1 MKRKWI
7 ALVCVLAMMLCLTA
21 CGEEETVSVTGMVV
35 SVDGTVITL
44 MEMDQENTNFREME
58 EGQMPSMP
66 SDPEGFE
73 GFSGGFPGGFSRE
86 GFDGTMPEGGEFSG
100 SFPGGSFPGGE
111 EFSGWGEGQMPSMPE
126 GGEMP
131 DFSGSFVGMMGSM
144 GGINFD
150 GKTQQ
155 IDIGDARIGVGIEG
169 GKESGSLDDLAPGT
183 FVTITMTAK
192 GKVTYV
198 LVTSTSGM
206 TGFGGFGNFMGMS
219 RS

>member
-7 ALVCVLAMMLCLTA
+7 ALVCVLALMLCLTA

-35 SVDGTVITL
+35 SVDGTVVTL
-44 MEMDQENTNFREME
+44 MEMDQENMNFRGME
-58 EGQMPSMP
+58 
-66 SDPEGFE
+66 D
-73 GFSGGFPGGFSRE
+73 
-86 GFDGTMPEGGEFSG
+86 
-100 SFPGGSFPGGE
+100 
-111 EFSGWGEGQMPSMPE
+111 GQMPSMPE

-155 IDIGDARIGVGIEG
+155 IDIGDARIGVEIEG
-169 GKESGSLDDLAPGT
+169 GKESGSLDDLAPGA
-183 FVTITMTAK
+183 FVTVTMTAK
-192 GKVTYV
+192 GKVTFV

>member
-1 MKRKWI
+1 MKRI
-7 ALVCVLAMMLCLTA
+7 LRTLSLLLCLTA

-44 MEMDQENTNFREME
+44 MEMDQENMNFREME

-66 SDPEGFE
+66 SDLEGFE
-73 GFSGGFPGGFSRE
+73 GFSGGFSGE
-86 GFDGTMPEGGEFSG
+86 GFDGTMPEGGEFTG
-100 SFPGGSFPGGE
+100 AFPGGSFPGGE
-111 EFSGWGEGQMPSMPE
+111 GFSGWGEGQMPS
-126 GGEMP
+126 MP

-155 IDIGDARIGVGIEG
+155 IDIGDARIGVEIEG
-169 GKESGSLDDLAPGT
+169 GKESGSLDDLAPGA
-183 FVTITMTAK
+183 FVTVTMTAK

-206 TGFGGFGNFMGMS
+206 TGFGGIGNFMGMS